1 MTGNSEEIRAAYQRA
16 LYELPPA
23 RREEQAV
30 LAAVLEGAVTLM
42 APAVAAMTRRM
53 QGETLETA
61 LTVLR
66 HADELLSEAAPR
78 ADMAA
83 RVHDLGVV
91 ARSSLTLLEQAG
103 ARPPGSTT
111 PGGVPEP

>member
-1 MTGNSEEIRAAYQRA
+1 M
-16 LYELPPA
+16 
-23 RREEQAV
+23 
-30 LAAVLEGAVTLM
+30 
-42 APAVAAMTRRM
+42 
-53 QGETLETA
+53 LETA

-66 HADELLSEAAPR
+66 HVDELLDAGAPR

-111 PGGVPEP
+111 PDGVPTP